1 MVLSGV
7 WTEQMQELL
16 GMMCCSAGN
25 TMLVLIFASET
36 STIDVD
42 AASIA
47 RQMPGRVPSGSGC
60 RRSRDLHLKSRK
72 VLQPCGRDQ
81 G

>member
-1 MVLSGV
+1 MILSGV
-7 WTEQMQELL
+7 WTEQMQRELL
-16 GMMCCSAGN
+16 GMMCCTAGN
-25 TMLVLIFASET
+25 MLVLHFAAET

-47 RQMPGRVPSGSGC
+47 RQMSGRVTSDSSC
-60 RRSRDLHLKSRK
+60 RSRDLHLKSRK